1 MFLLSKNATETNKK
15 KLTGCS
21 RYNVFLWWWCNRML
35 PLAIAFFTLLRGKT
49 RKAIHSSNK
58 DLMNQTEK

>member
-1 MFLLSKNATETNKK
+1 
-15 KLTGCS
+15 
-21 RYNVFLWWWCNRML
+21 ML